1 MGGPSGTMSALTRAH
16 AIDRGE
22 LDGFETR
29 VLRTSETALE
39 AAFVPGAGM
48 VGASLRHRGEELLA
62 ARRGLAAYAA
72 TGATMGIPLLH
83 PWANR
88 LDGFAYTAAGRTVTL
103 EPGQPGL
110 RLDEHGLPI
119 HGLGPA
125 PDWVVREHA
134 AEERGARL
142 VAELDFGARPE
153 RLAAFPFPHVVR
165 LAVTL
170 AGDRLAIRT
179 TLEPTADVPVPV
191 AFGFHPY
198 VRLPGVPRAEWLIE
212 LPARERLALDE
223 RGIPTGAAHAEE
235 PSRGVLG
242 EASLDASY
250 AVGDGPVRFT
260 AAGGGRVV
268 EVGFDEGFPFAQV
281 FAPGGQELVCF
292 EPMTAPVSALTI
304 PGAATEAPPGGHVS
318 AAFGVAVRGA

>member
-1 MGGPSGTMSALTRAH
+1 MSALTPAH

-29 VLRTSETALE
+29 VLRAPETALE
-39 AAFVPGAGM
+39 AAFVAAAGM

-62 ARRGLAAYAA
+62 ARRGLAAYAS

-88 LDGFAYTAAGRTVTL
+88 LDGFAYAAAGRQVTL
-103 EPGQPGL
+103 RPDQPGL

-119 HGLGPA
+119 HGVGPA

-134 AEERGARL
+134 ADERGARL

-153 RLAAFPFPHVVR
+153 RLAAFPFPHLVR

-170 AGDRLAIRT
+170 TGDRLAIRT
-179 TLEPTADVPVPV
+179 TLEPSADVPVPV

-198 VRLPGVPRAEWLIE
+198 LQLPGVPRAEWVVD
-212 LPARERLALDE
+212 LPAREHLALDE
-223 RGIPTGAAHAEE
+223 RGIPTGAARAEG
-235 PSRGVLG
+235 PSRAPLG
-242 EASLDASY
+242 DAAMDDSY

-260 AAGGGRVV
+260 VAGGGRAL

-281 FAPGGQELVCF
+281 FAPGAQDLVCF

-304 PGAATEAPPGGHVS
+304 PGAAAEAPPGGHVS
-318 AAFGVAVRGA
+318 AAFGVAVREA

>member
-1 MGGPSGTMSALTRAH
+1 MSALTRAH

-22 LDGFETR
+22 LDGFATR
-29 VLRTSETALE
+29 VLRAPETALE
-39 AAFVPGAGM
+39 AAYVPAAGM

-88 LDGFAYTAAGRTVTL
+88 LDGFAYTAAGRHVTL
-103 EPGQPGL
+103 QPGQPGL
-110 RLDEHGLPI
+110 RLEEHGLPI
-119 HGLGPA
+119 HGLGPF
-125 PDWVVREHA
+125 PDWVVRDHVA
-134 AEERGARL
+134 DERGARL

-153 RLAAFPFPHVVR
+153 RLAAFPFPHVLR
-165 LAVTL
+165 LAATL
-170 AGDRLAIRT
+170 AGDRLAVRT
-179 TLEPTADVPVPV
+179 TLEPTAGVPVPV

-198 VRLPGVPRAEWLIE
+198 VRLPGVPRAEWVVE
-212 LPARERLALDE
+212 LPARERLELDE

-235 PSRGVLG
+235 PSRAPLG
-242 EASLDASY
+242 DASLDASY
-250 AVGDGPVRFT
+250 AVGDGPVRF
-260 AAGGGRVV
+260 AVSGGGRLI

-281 FAPGGQELVCF
+281 FAPAGQQLICF

-304 PGAATEAPPGGHVS
+304 PGAAAEAPPGGHVS
-318 AAFGVAVRGA
+318 AAFGVAVRAA